1 MDELKGQQNFDNPTK
16 EDGQKWKKLLEEN
29 AKYHKTLHFV
39 VLIDCP
45 ITSFG
50 LMSYLS
56 FFESISFLHCHC
68 QNVMSF
74 DISHSP
80 LKVFSISVHPLLSDY

>member
-1 MDELKGQQNFDNPTK
+1 MDLNSDLSIGTYTTEPGLAD
-16 EDGQKWKKLLEEN
+16 
-29 AKYHKTLHFV
+29 FV
-39 VLIDCP
+39 VLIECP

-68 QNVMSF
+68 QNVMSY